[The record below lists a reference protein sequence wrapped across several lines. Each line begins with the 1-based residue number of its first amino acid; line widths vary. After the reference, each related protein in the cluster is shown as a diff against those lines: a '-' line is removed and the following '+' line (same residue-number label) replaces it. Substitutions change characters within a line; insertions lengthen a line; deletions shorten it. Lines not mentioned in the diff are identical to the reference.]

1 MEKYE
6 ILETIGS
13 GSFAIVMRAKDS
25 NTGEIVAIK
34 KLKKKYS
41 SWNECVT
48 LREVRS
54 LKDLNHNNQSEN
66 IIKLKEMI
74 LVKESLH
81 LVFENMEKSLID
93 LITDRQNKKLNEN
106 QIRCILYQTLNGL
119 AYMHKYGYF
128 HRDLKPE
135 NLLVSGDKI
144 KIADFG
150 LAREIRSLP
159 PYTDYVSTRWYRAP
173 ECLLKSTN
181 YNSRIDIWALG
192 CIMIELY
199 NFKPIFI
206 GNTEREVLFKICS
219 ILGSPPNWNEGL
231 QLAKKYDIKF
241 PISAGLNLTQVV
253 PDASQEAISLLYEML
268 VWDPNK
274 RASASALL
282 GHRFFTNY
290 PISNRINT
298 PLLSQ
303 NMPSYKVENISEG
316 SSNDL
321 SKILE
326 DSVGFNNCNI
336 F

>member
-13 GSFAIVMRAKDS
+13 GSFAIVMRARHID
-25 NTGEIVAIK
+25 TGELVAIK
-34 KLKKKYS
+34 KLKRKYT
-41 SWNECVT
+41 SWNECLS
-48 LREVRS
+48 LREVKS
-54 LKDLNHNNQSEN
+54 LKDLNQNNQCEH

-74 LVKESLH
+74 LVKDSLH
-81 LVFENMEKSLID
+81 LVFENMEKNLIE
-93 LITDRQNKKLNEN
+93 LVTERQNKKLGEN
-106 QIRCILYQTLNGL
+106 QIRCILYQTLKGL
-119 AYMHKYGYF
+119 SYMHKYGYF

-199 NFKPIFI
+199 NFKPIFT
-206 GNTEREVLFKICS
+206 GNTEKEVLFKICS
-219 ILGSPPNWNEGL
+219 ILGAPSYWNEGI
-231 QLAKKYDIKF
+231 QLAKKLDLKF
-241 PISAGLNLTQVV
+241 QNNPGLNIAQVV
-253 PDASQEAISLLYEML
+253 PDASSEALDLLSEML
-268 VWDPNK
+268 KWDPNK
-274 RASASALL
+274 RATAQTLL
-282 GHRFFTNY
+282 EHPFFTNY

-298 PLLSQ
+298 PILFQ
-303 NMPSYKVENISEG
+303 NVQNYKDISEG

-326 DSVGFNNCNI
+326 DSVGFNQCN
-336 F
+336 FD

>member
-13 GSFAIVMRAKDS
+13 GSFAIVMRARDI
-25 NTGEIVAIK
+25 NTGELVAIK
-34 KLKKKYS
+34 KLKRKYT
-41 SWNECVT
+41 SWNECIS
-48 LREVRS
+48 LREVKS
-54 LKDLNHNNQSEN
+54 LKDLNQNSQCEH

-74 LVKESLH
+74 LVKDNLN
-81 LVFENMEKSLID
+81 LVFENMEKNLIE
-93 LITDRQNKKLNEN
+93 LISDRQNKKLNEN
-106 QIRCILYQTLNGL
+106 QIRCILYQTLKGL
-119 AYMHKYGYF
+119 SHMHKYGYF

-173 ECLLKSTN
+173 ECLLKSTI

-199 NFKPIFI
+199 NFKPIFT
-206 GNTEREVLFKICS
+206 GNTEKEVLFKICS
-219 ILGSPPNWNEGL
+219 IIGSPSNWNEGI
-231 QLAKKYDIKF
+231 QLSKKLDIKF
-241 PISAGLNLTQVV
+241 PISAGLNMAQVV
-253 PDASQEAISLLYEML
+253 PDASPHALDILGEML
-268 VWDPNK
+268 KWDPNK
-274 RASASALL
+274 RATAASLL
-282 GHRFFTNY
+282 EHPFFTNY
-290 PISNRINT
+290 PISSRINT
-298 PLLSQ
+298 PILLQ
-303 NMPSYKVENISEG
+303 NVQKYRDISDG

-326 DSVGFNNCNI
+326 DSVGFNQCKFI
-336 F
+336 